1 MADKEPHWYVAH
13 TYSGYE
19 KKVKANIEMA
29 FLPDELFKQRNK
41 SMTITFGRPIDVAL
55 LDNSRTDAQWAEQL
69 RCFSYTLE
77 NDENALFDPKKDYVM

>member
-1 MADKEPHWYVAH
+1 
-13 TYSGYE
+13 
-19 KKVKANIEMA
+19 MA

-55 LDNSRTDAQWAEQL
+55 LDKSRTDAQWAEQL